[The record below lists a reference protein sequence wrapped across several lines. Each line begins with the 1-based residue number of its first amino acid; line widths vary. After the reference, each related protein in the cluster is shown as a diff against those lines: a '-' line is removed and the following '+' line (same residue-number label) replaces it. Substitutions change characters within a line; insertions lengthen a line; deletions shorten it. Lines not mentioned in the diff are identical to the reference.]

1 MFRMKTFIVLVLF
14 HLINICQSVPD
25 FLEED
30 RSFDRDDPTE
40 PSNTVKELL
49 NIYYFWKDL
58 HFIYV
63 PLNTTSITEQANN
76 SLGYF
81 GTQIT

>member
-14 HLINICQSVPD
+14 HLIKICQSVPD

-58 HFIYV
+58 
-63 PLNTTSITEQANN
+63 PEQANN
-76 SLGYF
+76 SLEYF